1 MTERHLQ
8 LEALAT
14 DEAMGVTFNEDD
26 EESQYPDGSSAC
38 VCTNCANRMIEL
50 AGNGVIYGWAEDT
63 NVTSI
68 VAADGQGHDFAYIDG
83 RYLVDA
89 WIKNV
94 EDIFICMD
102 ECQGRAVF
110 DLEDVNDV
118 ALVLRLYGD
127 PDTWVRGFGGPK
139 EMPPQLRKFKKC
151 GNCGYR
157 FDHDLLGKY
166 GCPNCEGQGEKHGAT
181 GQHYRIA
188 P

>member
-1 MTERHLQ
+1 MTKRHRQ

-14 DEAMGVTFNEDD
+14 DEAMGVTQDGD
-26 EESQYPDGSSAC
+26 ESVFPNGDSA
-38 VCTNCANRMIEL
+38 VNCTACAERMIEL
-50 AGNGVIYGWAEDT
+50 AGNGEIFGWSEDS

-68 VAADGQGHDFAYIDG
+68 VAPNGEGHDFAFIDG

-94 EDIFICMD
+94 DGPPGYINE
-102 ECQGRAVF
+102 RAVF
-110 DLEDVNDV
+110 DLENPDDV

-127 PDTWVRGFGGPK
+127 PGTWVQGVEDDGSDGPRK
-139 EMPPQLRKFKKC
+139 MPPQLRKYKPC
-151 GNCGYR
+151 RNCGHR
-157 FDHDLLGKY
+157 FDHDLLGKH
-166 GCPNCEGQGEKHGAT
+166 GCPNCEGQTPSLQT